1 MAKLR
6 GQKTKQYNMLN
17 HLKNIVTFRELME
30 DSDVNIV
37 YLGKVTQS
45 TIDGIT
51 DMMEDDMKDRQESRS
66 VSKRVYHVMIEALQ
80 NICKHADS
88 TAEYAS
94 NSLEQGLAKD
104 GIFLIGNNENEYYVT
119 TGNQIEIEN
128 AILLR
133 DTLDHINALDK
144 DGLRELHKKKMAEGD
159 ISDVGGAGLGFIDIK
174 KRTGTEYEYYFDP
187 ISEHHC
193 FFILTIRILK
203 ESVKDF

>member
-1 MAKLR
+1 MAQLR
-6 GQKTKQYNMLN
+6 RQKTKQYNMLK
-17 HLKNIVTFRELME
+17 HLKNIVTFRELML
-30 DSDVNIV
+30 DSDANIV
-37 YLGKVTQS
+37 YFGKVTQG

-51 DMMEDDMKDRQESRS
+51 DMMEAAMKDANENKATA
-66 VSKRVYHVMIEALQ
+66 KRMYHVMIESLQ

-104 GIFLIGNNENEYYVT
+104 GIFLIGDNEKEYYVT

-128 AILLR
+128 AMLLR

-144 DGLRELHKKKMAEGD
+144 DGLRELHKQKMAEGS

-174 KRTGTEYEYYFDP
+174 KRTGTEYEYFFEP
-187 ISEHHC
+187 VSQEHC

>member
-1 MAKLR
+1 MSKVTR
-6 GQKTKQYNMLN
+6 KRSKQANQLN
-17 HLKNIVTFRELME
+17 HLKNIIAFSDLMKE
-30 DSDVNIV
+30 SDANIV

-51 DMMEDDMKDRQESRS
+51 DMMEESMLDRAESKQTT
-66 VSKRVYHVMIEALQ
+66 KRVYHVMIEALQ

-104 GIFLIGNNENEYYVT
+104 GIFLIGHNEDEYYVT
-119 TGNQIEIEN
+119 TGNQITTEN
-128 AILLR
+128 TIALR
-133 DTLDHINALDK
+133 DTLDKINALDK
-144 DGLRELHKKKMAEGD
+144 DGLREMHKKAMFEGE

-174 KRTGTEYEYYFDP
+174 KKTGTEYEYYFEP
-187 ISEHHC
+187 LSAEHC

>member
-1 MAKLR
+1 MAQLR
-6 GQKTKQYNMLN
+6 RQKTKQYNMLN

-51 DMMEDDMKDRQESRS
+51 DMMEDDMKDRKESKS

-88 TAEYAS
+88 TADYAS

-104 GIFLIGNNENEYYVT
+104 GIFLIGNNDDEYYVT
-119 TGNQIEIEN
+119 TGNQIDLDQ
-128 AILLR
+128 AVLLR

-144 DGLRELHKKKMAEGD
+144 EGLRELHKEKMASGE

-174 KRTGTEYEYYFDP
+174 KRTGTEYEYYFEP
-187 ISEHHC
+187 ISEKHC

-203 ESVKDF
+203 ESVKEF

>member
-1 MAKLR
+1 
-6 GQKTKQYNMLN
+6 MLN

-37 YLGKVTQS
+37 YLGRVTQT

-51 DMMEDDMKDRQESRS
+51 EMMEESMKDRGEAKS
-66 VSKRVYHVMIEALQ
+66 VSRRVYHVMIEALQ

-104 GIFLIGNNENEYYVT
+104 GIFLIGHNDDEYYVT
-119 TGNQIEIEN
+119 TGNQIETEN
-128 AILLR
+128 AVRLR

-144 DGLRELHKKKMAEGD
+144 EGLKELHKKKLEEGE

-174 KRTGTEYEYYFDP
+174 KRTGTEYEYYFEPVDP
-187 ISEHHC
+187 KYC
-193 FFILTIRILK
+193 FLILTIRILK